1 MSIDNHAAWLGEAH
15 FCHFCDFC
23 GTLKKM
29 CGICVRGTTY
39 LREIKVVLARVFP
52 VFPIFFCIFRYENCV
67 RKQQNIP
74 LKLTCDVSHL

>member
-39 LREIKVVLARVFP
+39 LREIKVDFARVYPFFRSFSAFP
-52 VFPIFFCIFRYENCV
+52 VMKIVYGNNKRY
-67 RKQQNIP
+67 P
-74 LKLTCDVSHL
+74 